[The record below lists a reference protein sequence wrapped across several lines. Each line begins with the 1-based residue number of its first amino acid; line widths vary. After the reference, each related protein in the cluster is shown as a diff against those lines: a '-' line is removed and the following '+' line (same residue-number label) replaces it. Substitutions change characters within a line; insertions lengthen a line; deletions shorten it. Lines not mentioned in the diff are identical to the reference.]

1 MFSKKQNKGIILL
14 VGVII
19 LSVLFYCASASGF
32 LKKNIGADV
41 IQALD
46 IKLSDFLSQK
56 PKIINPNI
64 YVIGIDEDTLREI
77 GPWHTWNRGIMA
89 DLINQLN
96 KNPEARPAV
105 IGVDVSYFNES
116 DPKYDQKLVDAAK
129 NGGNVVV
136 AAESVFSDR
145 LEHDQLGI
153 PYIEHMVVDTID
165 YPYEAL
171 KAVTKQGIINTIT
184 ESDGVIRNSIHKV
197 SSSQEILYS
206 FAYTI
211 YMEYAKKNNLP
222 TQITPP
228 LDNLNRFHIAFSGL
242 PGDYYAG
249 NSFVRVLDGTI
260 PADFFANSI
269 VLIGPYATGMQDQY
283 YTPIDTS
290 QLMYGVEIHAN
301 ILQAIIDQNFKSAVP
316 LWVQSGILILVM
328 IGASIA
334 FYFLEPKFSAV
345 ILLFSIVVYIIAVIL
360 LYNKGWMLNPLYIP
374 VILTLLY
381 IYKVM
386 YSYFTEKNRRQTVTN
401 TFKRYMEPQVVEHLL
416 KDGAAQLNMMGSK
429 RHIAVLF
436 VDIRGFTTMS
446 ESLETQEVV
455 QILND
460 YLSLVSSAIFK
471 NRGTLDKFIGDAAM
485 AIFNAPLDLE
495 DYVFRAV
502 KTAVD
507 IAQGSSALQER
518 LQKQFGRTINFGI
531 GVNCGEAIVGNI
543 GADFRMDYTAI
554 GDTVNTA
561 ARLESKAAAGQILIS
576 SAVYEL
582 VKDRIVATEF
592 AELTLK
598 GKTNKVVT
606 YLVQDI
612 VK

>member
-1 MFSKKQNKGIILL
+1 MFFKTHTKGIFLL
-14 VGVII
+14 VTVII
-19 LSVLFYCASASGF
+19 LSALFYSASASGL
-32 LKKNIGADV
+32 LKKYIGADV
-41 IQALD
+41 VQTLD
-46 IKLSDFLSQK
+46 IKLNDYLTQK
-56 PKIINPNI
+56 PKIISPNI
-64 YVIGIDEDTLREI
+64 YVIGIDETTLREL
-77 GPWHTWNRGIMA
+77 GPWNTWNRGIMA
-89 DLINQLN
+89 DLINKLN
-96 KNPEARPAV
+96 ENPNARPAV

-116 DPKYDQKLVDAAK
+116 DPEYDQKLVDAAK

-145 LEHDQLGI
+145 LEYDQSGI
-153 PYIEHMVVDTID
+153 PYMQYMVVDTID
-165 YPYEAL
+165 YPYDAL
-171 KAVTKQGIINTIT
+171 KAVTKQGIINTLT

-197 SSSQEILYS
+197 SNSHETLYS

-211 YMEYAKKNNLP
+211 YKEYAKKNNLSV
-222 TQITPP
+222 QIEPP
-228 LDNLNRFHIAFSGL
+228 LDNLNRFHISFSGL

-260 PADFFANSI
+260 PADLFANSI

-301 ILQAIIDQNFKSAVP
+301 ILQAIIDQNFKSTVP
-316 LWVQSGILILVM
+316 IWAQSIILALVILI
-328 IGASIA
+328 ASIT
-334 FYFLEPKFSAV
+334 FYYIEPKISAI
-345 ILLFSIVVYIIAVIL
+345 ILGLSIFAYLTIVVV
-360 LYNKGWMLNPLYIP
+360 LYKNGWILNPLYIP
-374 VILTLLY
+374 IILILLY
-381 IYKVM
+381 IYKVIN
-386 YSYFTEKNRRQTVTN
+386 SYFSEKNRRQTVTN

-460 YLSLVSSAIFK
+460 YLTLVSNAIFK

-485 AIFNAPLDLE
+485 AIFNAPLDLD

-507 IAQGSSALQER
+507 IAQGSGALQER
-518 LQKQFGRTINFGI
+518 LQQQFGRTVSFGI

-561 ARLESKAAAGQILIS
+561 ARLESNAKAGQILIS
-576 SAVYEL
+576 SSVYEL
-582 VKDRIVATEF
+582 LKDRIVATEF

-598 GKTNKVVT
+598 GKTNKVLT
-606 YLVQDI
+606 YLVEDI
-612 VK
+612 LK